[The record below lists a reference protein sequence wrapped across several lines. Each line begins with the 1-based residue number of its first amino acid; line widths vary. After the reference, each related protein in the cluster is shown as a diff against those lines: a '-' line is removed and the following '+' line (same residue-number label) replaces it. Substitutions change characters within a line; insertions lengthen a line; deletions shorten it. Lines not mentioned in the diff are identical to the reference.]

1 MPRAVL
7 SESELDQFRDALCDS
22 ATRLFAE
29 KGFEGVTMRALA
41 TDLGCSPM
49 TPYRYFENKAEI
61 FQAVQTAAFTRFA
74 DALEAGHRDQTNHTA
89 RLRAICWS
97 YVRFALEEPHAYR
110 IMFELDQTKRPDW
123 SRRVEDLRSWRFMHA
138 AVGEA
143 IAAGA
148 LTGDPEILAH
158 LLWSGIH
165 GLVALHLSGMLA
177 MGRELEELVEAFIE
191 RELGASNH
199 QSTRSLST
207 KPHSTKP
214 PSCPDGAGQS
224 GERNP

>member
-1 MPRAVL
+1 MPRTAL
-7 SESELDQFRDALCDS
+7 SESELDQFREALCES

-29 KGFEGVTMRALA
+29 NGYEGVTMRALA

-61 FQAVQTAAFTRFA
+61 FEAVQTAAFRRFA
-74 DALEAGHRDQTNHTA
+74 VALEAGHRDQIDHTA
-89 RLRAICWS
+89 RLRALCWS

-110 IMFELDQTKRPDW
+110 IMFELDQAKRPNW
-123 SRRVEDLRSWRFMHA
+123 TRRVEDLRSWRFMHA
-138 AVGEA
+138 AVEEA
-143 IAAGA
+143 VTAGA

-177 MGRELEELVEAFIE
+177 MGHELEELVEAFIE
-191 RELGASNH
+191 RELGDSSRR
-199 QSTRSLST
+199 STR
-207 KPHSTKP
+207 P
-214 PSCPDGAGQS
+214 PPCPDETGQS